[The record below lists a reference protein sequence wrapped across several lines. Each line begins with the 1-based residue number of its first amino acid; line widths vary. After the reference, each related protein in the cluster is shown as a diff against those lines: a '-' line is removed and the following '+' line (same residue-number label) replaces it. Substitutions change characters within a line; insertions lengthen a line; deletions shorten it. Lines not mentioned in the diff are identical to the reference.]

1 MIVQTAPEGVPH
13 FVMRIS
19 EHTALSDQFSE
30 AFGNTDFE
38 PVEDR
43 ACRYI
48 IANHDAG
55 WTDFDAEFRGDP
67 YTDYPDNLA
76 EKPFELIMGTNSG
89 SNPSCMPTRKPRAN
103 SMREN

>member
-13 FVMRIS
+13 FVMRMS

-38 PVEDR
+38 PVEDQE
-43 ACRYI
+43 CRYI

-55 WTDFDAEFRGDP
+55 WQILMRSSASIRTRAILTISP
-67 YTDYPDNLA
+67 
-76 EKPFELIMGTNSG
+76 KHG
-89 SNPSCMPTRKPRAN
+89 SS
-103 SMREN
+103 